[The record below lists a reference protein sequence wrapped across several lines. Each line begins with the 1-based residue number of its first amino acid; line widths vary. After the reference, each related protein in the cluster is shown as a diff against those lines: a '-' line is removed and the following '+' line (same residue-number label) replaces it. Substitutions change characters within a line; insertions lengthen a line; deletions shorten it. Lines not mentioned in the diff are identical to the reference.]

1 MHPSSS
7 LKALKTIAREALL
20 RALPHLTPRRRELVL
35 SALMSNPAPNDWYE
49 SWISIPKHK
58 TTFELENSAYYVGI
72 YILLKSE
79 PKHYKNWVA
88 RLNKAI
94 DDIESRNPGP

>member
-1 MHPSSS
+1 MTSN
-7 LKALKTIAREALL
+7 LETIAREALL
-20 RALPHLTPRRRELVL
+20 RALPHLTTHRRELVL
-35 SALMSNPAPNDWYE
+35 SALMSNPAPNDWYISWNQTPAVE
-49 SWISIPKHK
+49 S
-58 TTFELENSAYYVGI
+58 TLELENSTYYVGI

-94 DDIESRNPGP
+94 DDIESRATGP